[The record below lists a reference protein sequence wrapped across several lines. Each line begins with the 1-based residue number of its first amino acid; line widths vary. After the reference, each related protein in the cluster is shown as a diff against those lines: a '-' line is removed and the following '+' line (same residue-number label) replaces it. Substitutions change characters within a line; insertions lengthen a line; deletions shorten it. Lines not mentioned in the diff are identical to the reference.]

1 MIIVVND
8 KRNISYKLLNTI
20 QLQYSNHTTVPT
32 VWLLLKGRVKGG
44 WIDVFIK
51 LKNFCWN

>member
-1 MIIVVND
+1 MKIVVND

-20 QLQYSNHTTVPT
+20 QLQYSNHTTV
-32 VWLLLKGRVKGG
+32 WLLLKERVKGG